1 MNSKQFFRK
10 YGILVVL
17 VLLILFFSAMTSSF
31 LSVQNLFNILRQVSI
46 TGIVAV
52 GMTYVLLTGGLDLS
66 VGSLLAVTGVTASM
80 LIVKQNVNPWVA
92 MLAAI
97 LFTTL
102 LGVVTGL
109 IIQKIDLP
117 PMIATLGMMT
127 IVRGLSFII
136 TGGLPVYGLPA
147 AFAMIGQG
155 YVWVIPIPVIIMVIV
170 FIVGAFVL
178 NKTYFGRYFYAMGG
192 NQEAARLAGVN
203 VNRIKVATY
212 TINAF
217 LCGIAGI
224 ILMFRINSGQPT
236 AATGMEMDVIT
247 ATVLGG
253 VSLSGGEGRITGVL
267 VGCIIMGVLSNG
279 LIIMNV
285 GEYYQMVV
293 KGLVLVLAVSFDKIS
308 QRNTMKNV
316 SMKTVKAV

>member
-17 VLLILFFSAMTSSF
+17 ALLVMFFSAMTSSF
-31 LSVQNLFNILRQVSI
+31 LSVQNLFNIFRQVSI

-66 VGSLLAVTGVTASM
+66 VGSLLAVTSVTASM
-80 LIVKQNVNPWVA
+80 LMVKQNVNPWVA

-97 LFTTL
+97 LFTTM
-102 LGVVTGL
+102 LGAITGL
-109 IIQKIDLP
+109 IIQKIDIP

-147 AFAMIGQG
+147 KYAVIGQG
-155 YVWVIPIPVIIMVIV
+155 YVWVIPVPVIIMVIV
-170 FIVGAFVL
+170 FIIGAFVL

-267 VGCIIMGVLSNG
+267 VGCLIMGVLSNG

-308 QRNTMKNV
+308 QRNTIKNV
-316 SMKTVKAV
+316 RVKSVKAV